1 ISRFSNNGAAPRAHP
16 PNSTWEPPMHPATTE
31 KPNVTPF
38 PVPWAVKL
46 VDRLHALYGA
56 QFLRQWE
63 GIDKR
68 ALALAWAEDLAG
80 YTGDEI
86 ARGLAACK
94 AKPFPPTLPEFL
106 LLCRPTL
113 NAEAAYHEA
122 VAGMVARNSG
132 ERGEWSHPGIYW
144 AAVRV
149 TSHDL
154 LSMGWQAIRARWEAA
169 YRDVMSKGKW
179 DPVPDPAPARPA
191 PGQTHLS
198 REQQRQ
204 AVAHVRSVAAG
215 TNPAQAGQKREPK
228 AWARRILANPAGKT
242 PAVIAAAQRALE
254 VREAEK

>member
-1 ISRFSNNGAAPRAHP
+1 
-16 PNSTWEPPMHPATTE
+16 MQPAKIE
-31 KPNVTPF
+31 NRNVSAF

-46 VDRLHALYGA
+46 IDRLYALYGA

-63 GIDKR
+63 GIDK
-68 ALALAWAEDLAG
+68 AELALAWAEELSG

-113 NAEAAYHEA
+113 NPEAAYHEA
-122 VAGMVARNSG
+122 VAGMVARNGG

-144 AAVRV
+144 AAVRI

-154 LSMGWQAIRARWEAA
+154 LSIGWQAIRGRWEAA
-169 YRDVMSKGKW
+169 LRDVMAKGKW
-179 DPVPDPAPARPA
+179 DPVPEPVAALPA
-191 PGQTHLS
+191 PGKASLS

-204 AVAHVRSVAAG
+204 AMEKVKGVALAS
-215 TNPAQAGQKREPK
+215 NPANTGTGRDQK
-228 AWARRILANPAGKT
+228 AWARKILENPAGST
-242 PAVIAAAQRALE
+242 PAVLQVARNALGNHDE
-254 VREAEK
+254 VMA

>member
-1 ISRFSNNGAAPRAHP
+1 MQAIAERTVNAEQETSGAGAAVFA
-16 PNSTWEPPMHPATTE
+16 EMM
-31 KPNVTPF
+31 
-38 PVPWAVKL
+38 L
-46 VDRLHALYGA
+46 LYGA
-56 QFLRQWE
+56 KFAQQWAGLTPRE
-63 GIDKR
+63 IKV
-68 ALALAWAEDLAG
+68 AWNQKLHGFTPE
-80 YTGDEI
+80 EI
-86 ARGLAACK
+86 RRGLQSCLAHDW
-94 AKPFPPTLPEFL
+94 PPTLPEFIRM
-106 LLCRPTL
+106 CRPTVS
-113 NAEAAYHEA
+113 AEAAYHEA
-122 VAGMVARNSG
+122 VAGMTARSQG
-132 ERGEWSHPGIYW
+132 LCGEWSHPGIYW

-179 DPVPDPAPARPA
+179 DPVPDPAPALPA

>member
-1 ISRFSNNGAAPRAHP
+1 
-16 PNSTWEPPMHPATTE
+16 MHPATTE
-31 KPNVTPF
+31 RPNVSPF

-46 VDRLHALYGA
+46 VDRLHVLYGA

-113 NAEAAYHEA
+113 NPEAAYHEA

-154 LSMGWQAIRARWEAA
+154 LSMGWQAIRGRWEAA
-169 YRDVMSKGKW
+169 LRDVMSKGRW
-179 DPVPDPAPARPA
+179 EAVPEPAPALPA
-191 PGQTHLS
+191 PGKSQLS
-198 REQQRQ
+198 REQQREAMEQ
-204 AVAHVRSVAAG
+204 VRSVAASA
-215 TNPAQAGQKREPK
+215 NPVRAASGRDPL
-228 AWARRILANPAGKT
+228 AWAR
-242 PAVIAAAQRALE
+242 AVIAHPKGRTPTVIDMARRALGVE
-254 VREAEK
+254 VVA

>member
-1 ISRFSNNGAAPRAHP
+1 
-16 PNSTWEPPMHPATTE
+16 MHPATNE
-31 KPNVTPF
+31 KPNATPF

-80 YTGDEI
+80 YTGEEI
-86 ARGLAACK
+86 ARGLSACK

-113 NAEAAYHEA
+113 NPEAAYHEA

-154 LSMGWQAIRARWEAA
+154 LSMGWQAIRGRWEAA
-169 YRDVMSKGKW
+169 LRDVMSKGRW
-179 DPVPDPAPARPA
+179 EPVPEPVKALPA
-191 PGQTHLS
+191 PGQSHLS
-198 REQQRQ
+198 RDQQRQ
-204 AVAHVRSVAAG
+204 ALAQVRNVATS
-215 TNPAQAGQKREPK
+215 TNPERAASGRDPL
-228 AWARRILANPAGKT
+228 AWARAVVAHPKGRT
-242 PAVIAAAQRALE
+242 PTVLDMARRALGVE
-254 VREAEK
+254 GA

>member
-1 ISRFSNNGAAPRAHP
+1 
-16 PNSTWEPPMHPATTE
+16 MHPATTE
-31 KPNVTPF
+31 KPNVSPF

-80 YTGDEI
+80 YTGEEI
-86 ARGLAACK
+86 ARGLSACK

-113 NAEAAYHEA
+113 NPEAAYHEA

-154 LSMGWQAIRARWEAA
+154 LSMGWQAIRSRWEAA
-169 YRDVMSKGKW
+169 LRDVMAKGRW
-179 DPVPDPAPARPA
+179 EPVPEPTKALPA
-191 PGQTHLS
+191 PGQSHLS
-198 REQQRQ
+198 RDQQRQ
-204 AVAHVRSVAAG
+204 AMEQVRNAASS
-215 TNPAQAGQKREPK
+215 TSPELVSKQRDPL
-228 AWARRILANPAGKT
+228 AWARKIIAHPQGRTPTVLAMAR
-242 PAVIAAAQRALE
+242 RALDME
-254 VREAEK
+254 VAP